1 MLFSTIDDLTTDRR
15 TQVEPS
21 TKKSSTDHLTNKQTR
36 ISVST
41 IASFGAAA
49 QKRTQPHTKKKIP
62 PKNPQ
67 PMLPVCLQPPT
78 EFRENDSTSSLK
90 FLLLSKNFFFFGGGG
105 LLRQFLPHPSV
116 PMLIN
121 VTTS

>member
-49 QKRTQPHTKKKIP
+49 QKRTQPHTKKKDT
-62 PKNPQ
+62 PKKSTGNATG
-67 PMLPVCLQPPT
+67 LP
-78 EFRENDSTSSLK
+78 STTNGISRK
-90 FLLLSKNFFFFGGGG
+90 
-105 LLRQFLPHPSV
+105 
-116 PMLIN
+116 
-121 VTTS
+121 